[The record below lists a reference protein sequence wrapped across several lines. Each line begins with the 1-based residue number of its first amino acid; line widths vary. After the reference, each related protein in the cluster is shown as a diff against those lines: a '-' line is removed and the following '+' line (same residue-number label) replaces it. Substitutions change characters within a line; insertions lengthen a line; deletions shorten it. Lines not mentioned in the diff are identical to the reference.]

1 MPVTKVGI
9 VYYKDDP
16 GNVFRIVYPTFDD
29 SELDGPPI
37 DGKGLPYLKEDGTHH
52 SWTSLGT
59 DSKREAVLQIVSA
72 GSPRAVLTGRA

>member
-16 GNVFRIVYPTFDD
+16 GKVFRIIYPTNDD
-29 SELDGPPI
+29 SELDGPPTN
-37 DGKGLPYLKEDGTHH
+37 GKGLPYLKDDGTHH

-59 DSKREAVLQIVSA
+59 DPAREVVLELVPI
-72 GSPRAVLTGRA
+72 GSPRAVLTGST